1 MRSRSL
7 LLSAFAITFF
17 SLLISYLKFARCIP
31 GGWIS
36 PDVYQHGCYTDITGL
51 YEVRGFAVDAWPFGA
66 GEESLEYPILS
77 GIGIWIISLLTR
89 DGSAGLLQFFHW
101 NLFVISLAYGVL
113 VYQLAKLDKQNA
125 ILFAFSPAVIS
136 ALFINWDIWAITPLL
151 IALILLSRQ
160 RYWLSGV
167 ALAIS
172 ISVKFFPIIFV
183 IPVLLSLAGKRAGRV
198 TFFKGLM
205 LASLIVNLPFI
216 FFQFEGWAKFFIF
229 NFKRDIDFGSIWYL
243 VSLKGSWI
251 SGINWLITPLVITLL
266 VATYWRYRDNL
277 FGSIFLSSVIF
288 FTLNKVYSPQY
299 VLWLALVAILYFP
312 KTRTF
317 YGLFAV
323 WQGGELLYQFGIWRH
338 LLTVLNEA
346 GGISTDTYVNI
357 SAFRI
362 LSLLALAGYALFL
375 LENDLIES
383 RRSESNV

>member
-66 GEESLEYPILS
+66 GEKSLEYPILS

-89 DGSAGLLQFFHW
+89 DGTDGLLQFFHW

-113 VYQLAKLDKQNA
+113 VYQLAKLDKQSA
-125 ILFAFSPAVIS
+125 LLFSFSPAVIS

-160 RYWLSGV
+160 RYWLSGI

-183 IPVLLSLAGKRAGRV
+183 IPVLLSLAGKRAGRIS
-198 TFFKGLM
+198 FFKGLM

-216 FFQFEGWAKFFIF
+216 FFQFEGWAKFYIF

-243 VSLKGSWI
+243 ISLKGSWI

-266 VATYWRYRDNL
+266 VATYWRYRNNL

-323 WQGGELLYQFGIWRH
+323 WQGGELFYQFGIWRH

-346 GGISTDTYVNI
+346 GGIITDTYVNI

-375 LENDLIES
+375 LENDLIKS

>member
-89 DGSAGLLQFFHW
+89 DGSDGLLQFFHL
-101 NLFVISLAYGVL
+101 NLFVIALVYGAL
-113 VYQLAKLDKQNA
+113 VYQLSKLDRRNA
-125 ILFAFSPAVIS
+125 LLFAFSPAVIS

-151 IALILLSRQ
+151 ISLILLSRQ
-160 RYWLSGV
+160 RYWLSGI

-183 IPVLLSLAGKRAGRV
+183 IPVLLSLAGKRAGRIS
-198 TFFKGLM
+198 FFKGLM

-216 FFQFEGWAKFFIF
+216 FFQFVIHFTTCCWDGVK
-229 NFKRDIDFGSIWYL
+229 KVSI
-243 VSLKGSWI
+243 
-251 SGINWLITPLVITLL
+251 
-266 VATYWRYRDNL
+266 R
-277 FGSIFLSSVIF
+277 
-288 FTLNKVYSPQY
+288 
-299 VLWLALVAILYFP
+299 
-312 KTRTF
+312 
-317 YGLFAV
+317 
-323 WQGGELLYQFGIWRH
+323 
-338 LLTVLNEA
+338 
-346 GGISTDTYVNI
+346 
-357 SAFRI
+357 
-362 LSLLALAGYALFL
+362 
-375 LENDLIES
+375 
-383 RRSESNV
+383 

>member
-66 GEESLEYPILS
+66 GEKSLEYPILS

-89 DGSAGLLQFFHW
+89 DGTDGLLQFFHW

-113 VYQLAKLDKQNA
+113 VYQLAKLDKQSA
-125 ILFAFSPAVIS
+125 LLFSFSPAVIS

-151 IALILLSRQ
+151 ISLILLSRQ
-160 RYWLSGV
+160 RYWLSGI

-183 IPVLLSLAGKRAGRV
+183 IPVLLSLAGKSAGRIS
-198 TFFKGLM
+198 FFKSLM
-205 LASLIVNLPFI
+205 LASFIVNLPFI
-216 FFQFEGWAKFFIF
+216 LFQFDGWAKFYIF

-266 VATYWRYRDNL
+266 VATYWRYRNNL

-375 LENDLIES
+375 LENDLIKS

>member
-66 GEESLEYPILS
+66 GEKSLEYPILS

-89 DGSAGLLQFFHW
+89 DGTDGLLQFFHW

-113 VYQLAKLDKQNA
+113 VYQLAKLDKQSA
-125 ILFAFSPAVIS
+125 LLFSFSPAVIS

-151 IALILLSRQ
+151 ISLILLSRQ
-160 RYWLSGV
+160 RYWLSGI

-183 IPVLLSLAGKRAGRV
+183 IPVLLSLAGKSAGRIS
-198 TFFKGLM
+198 FFKSLM
-205 LASLIVNLPFI
+205 LASFIVNLPFI
-216 FFQFEGWAKFFIF
+216 LFQFDGWAKFYIF

-243 VSLKGSWI
+243 VSLKGSWF

-266 VATYWRYRDNL
+266 VATYWRYWNNL

-346 GGISTDTYVNI
+346 GGVSTDTYVNI
-357 SAFRI
+357 SALRI

-375 LENDLIES
+375 LENDLIKS

>member
-66 GEESLEYPILS
+66 GEKSLEYPILS

-89 DGSAGLLQFFHW
+89 DGSDGLLQFFHW
-101 NLFVISLAYGVL
+101 NLFVIALVYGAF

-125 ILFAFSPAVIS
+125 LLFSFSPAVIS

-160 RYWLSGV
+160 RYWLSGI

-172 ISVKFFPIIFV
+172 ISIKFFPIIFV
-183 IPVLLSLAGKRAGRV
+183 IPVLLSLAGKRAGRIS
-198 TFFKGLM
+198 FFKGLI
-205 LASLIVNLPFI
+205 LASLIVNLPFML
-216 FFQFEGWAKFFIF
+216 FQFDGWAKFYIF

-251 SGINWLITPLVITLL
+251 SGINWLITPLVVTLL

>member
-66 GEESLEYPILS
+66 GEKSLEYPILS

-89 DGSAGLLQFFHW
+89 DGTDGLLQFFHW

-125 ILFAFSPAVIS
+125 LLFAFSPAVIS

-160 RYWLSGV
+160 RYWLSGI

-172 ISVKFFPIIFV
+172 ISVKFFPIIYV
-183 IPVLLSLAGKRAGRV
+183 IPVLLSLTGKRAGRIS
-198 TFFKGLM
+198 FFKGLIF
-205 LASLIVNLPFI
+205 AIVNLPFI
-216 FFQFEGWAKFFIF
+216 LFQFDGWAKFYIF

-243 VSLKGSWI
+243 VSLIGSWI

-266 VATYWRYRDNL
+266 VATYWRYRNNL

-312 KTRTF
+312 KTRTL

-338 LLTVLNEA
+338 LLTVLKEA
-346 GGISTDTYVNI
+346 GGISTATYVNI

-375 LENDLIES
+375 LENDLIKG

>member
-51 YEVRGFAVDAWPFGA
+51 YEVRGFALDAWPFGA
-66 GEESLEYPILS
+66 GEKSLEYPILS

-89 DGSAGLLQFFHW
+89 DGTDGLLQFFHW

-113 VYQLAKLDKQNA
+113 VYQLAKLDKQSA
-125 ILFAFSPAVIS
+125 LLFAFSPAVIS

-160 RYWLSGV
+160 RYWLSGI

-183 IPVLLSLAGKRAGRV
+183 IPVLLSLAGKSAGRIS
-198 TFFKGLM
+198 FFKSLM
-205 LASLIVNLPFI
+205 LASFIVNLPFI
-216 FFQFEGWAKFFIF
+216 LFQFDGWAKFYIF

-266 VATYWRYRDNL
+266 VATYWRYRNNL

-375 LENDLIES
+375 LENDLVKG

>member
-7 LLSAFAITFF
+7 LLSAFATTFF

-66 GEESLEYPILS
+66 GEKSLEYPILS
-77 GIGIWIISLLTR
+77 GIGIWIISLLSR
-89 DGSAGLLQFFHW
+89 DGSDGLLQFFHW

-113 VYQLAKLDKQNA
+113 VYQLAKLDKQSA
-125 ILFAFSPAVIS
+125 LLFAFSPAVIS

-151 IALILLSRQ
+151 LALILLSRQ
-160 RYWLSGV
+160 RYWFSGI

-183 IPVLLSLAGKRAGRV
+183 IPVLLSLAGKRAGRIS
-198 TFFKGLM
+198 FYKGLM
-205 LASLIVNLPFI
+205 LASLIVNLPFML
-216 FFQFEGWAKFFIF
+216 FQFDGWAKFYIF

-251 SGINWLITPLVITLL
+251 SGINWVITPLVITLL
-266 VATYWRYRDNL
+266 LATYWRYRGNL

-317 YGLFAV
+317 YGLFV
-323 WQGGELLYQFGIWRH
+323 IWQGGELLYQFGIWRH

-346 GGISTDTYVNI
+346 GGISTNTYVDI

-375 LENDLIES
+375 LENDLIKG

>member
-51 YEVRGFAVDAWPFGA
+51 YEVRGFAVDAWPFAA
-66 GEESLEYPILS
+66 GEKSLEYPILS
-77 GIGIWIISLLTR
+77 GIGIWIISLLTKN
-89 DGSAGLLQFFHW
+89 GSAGLLQFFHW
-101 NLFVISLAYGVL
+101 NLFAISLAYGVL
-113 VYQLAKLDKQNA
+113 VYQLAKLDKQSA
-125 ILFAFSPAVIS
+125 LLFSFSPAVIS

-151 IALILLSRQ
+151 IALTLLSRQ
-160 RYWLSGV
+160 RYWLSGI

-172 ISVKFFPIIFV
+172 ISVKFFPIIYV
-183 IPVLLSLAGKRAGRV
+183 IPVLLSLTGKRAGRIS
-198 TFFKGLM
+198 FFKGLIF
-205 LASLIVNLPFI
+205 ASLIVNLPFML
-216 FFQFEGWAKFFIF
+216 FQFDGWAKFYIF

-251 SGINWLITPLVITLL
+251 SDINWLVTPLVIALL
-266 VATYWRYRDNL
+266 VATYWRYRNNL

-299 VLWLALVAILYFP
+299 VLWLALVAVLYFP

-346 GGISTDTYVNI
+346 GGVSTDTYVNI

-375 LENDLIES
+375 LENDLVKG

>member
-375 LENDLIES
+375 LENDLIKS

>member
-7 LLSAFAITFF
+7 FLSAFAITFF

-66 GEESLEYPILS
+66 GEKSLEYPILS

-89 DGSAGLLQFFHW
+89 DGTDGLLQFFHW

-113 VYQLAKLDKQNA
+113 VYQLAKLDKQSA
-125 ILFAFSPAVIS
+125 LLFAFSPAVIS

-151 IALILLSRQ
+151 IALILLTRQ
-160 RYWLSGV
+160 RYWLSGI

-183 IPVLLSLAGKRAGRV
+183 IPVLLSLAGKRTGRV

-205 LASLIVNLPFI
+205 LASFIVNLPFI
-216 FFQFEGWAKFFIF
+216 LFQFDGWAKFYIF

-266 VATYWRYRDNL
+266 VATYWRYRNNL

-375 LENDLIES
+375 LENDLIKG

>member
-66 GEESLEYPILS
+66 GEKSLEYPILS

-89 DGSAGLLQFFHW
+89 DGSDGLLQFFHW

-125 ILFAFSPAVIS
+125 LLFAFSPAVIS

-160 RYWLSGV
+160 RYWLSGI

-183 IPVLLSLAGKRAGRV
+183 IPVLLSCAGKRAGRIS
-198 TFFKGLM
+198 FFKGLM
-205 LASLIVNLPFI
+205 LASFIVNLPFI
-216 FFQFEGWAKFFIF
+216 LFQFDGWAKFYIF

-266 VATYWRYRDNL
+266 MATYWRYRNNL

-323 WQGGELLYQFGIWRH
+323 WQGGELFYQFGIWRH

-346 GGISTDTYVNI
+346 GGVSTDTYVNI
-357 SAFRI
+357 SVFRI

-375 LENDLIES
+375 LENDLIKG

>member
-51 YEVRGFAVDAWPFGA
+51 YEVRRFAVDAWPFGA
-66 GEESLEYPILS
+66 GEKSLEYPILS

-89 DGSAGLLQFFHW
+89 DGTDGLLQFFHW

-113 VYQLAKLDKQNA
+113 VYQLAKLDKQSA
-125 ILFAFSPAVIS
+125 LLFAFSPAVIS

-151 IALILLSRQ
+151 IALILLTRQ
-160 RYWLSGV
+160 RYWLSGI

-183 IPVLLSLAGKRAGRV
+183 IPVLLSLAGKRAGRIS
-198 TFFKGLM
+198 FFNGLM
-205 LASLIVNLPFI
+205 LTSLIVNLPFI
-216 FFQFEGWAKFFIF
+216 LFQFDGWAKFYIF

-266 VATYWRYRDNL
+266 VATYWRYRNNL

-323 WQGGELLYQFGIWRH
+323 WQGGELFYQFGIWRH

-375 LENDLIES
+375 LENDLIKS

>member
-66 GEESLEYPILS
+66 GEKSLEYPILS

-89 DGSAGLLQFFHW
+89 DGSDGLLQFFHW

-125 ILFAFSPAVIS
+125 LLFAFSPAVIS

-160 RYWLSGV
+160 RYWLSGI

-183 IPVLLSLAGKRAGRV
+183 IPVLLSLAGKRAGRIS
-198 TFFKGLM
+198 FFKGLM
-205 LASLIVNLPFI
+205 LASFIVNLPFI
-216 FFQFEGWAKFFIF
+216 LFQFDGWAKFYIF

-266 VATYWRYRDNL
+266 VATYWRYRNNL

-375 LENDLIES
+375 LENDLIKS

>member
-66 GEESLEYPILS
+66 GEKSLEYPILS

-89 DGSAGLLQFFHW
+89 DGTDGLLQFFHW

-113 VYQLAKLDKQNA
+113 VYQLAKLDKQSA
-125 ILFAFSPAVIS
+125 LLFAFSPAVIS

-151 IALILLSRQ
+151 IALILLTRQ
-160 RYWLSGV
+160 RYWLSGI

-183 IPVLLSLAGKRAGRV
+183 IPVLLSLAGKRTGRV

-205 LASLIVNLPFI
+205 LASFIVNLPFI
-216 FFQFEGWAKFFIF
+216 LFQFDGWAKFYIF

-346 GGISTDTYVNI
+346 GGVSTDTYVNI

-375 LENDLIES
+375 LENDLIKG

>member
-66 GEESLEYPILS
+66 GEKSLEYPILS

-89 DGSAGLLQFFHW
+89 DGTDGLLQFFHW

-113 VYQLAKLDKQNA
+113 VYQLSKLDRRNA
-125 ILFAFSPAVIS
+125 LLFAFSPAVIS

-151 IALILLSRQ
+151 IALTLLSRQ
-160 RYWLSGV
+160 RYWLSGI

-183 IPVLLSLAGKRAGRV
+183 IPVLLSLAGKRAGRIS
-198 TFFKGLM
+198 FFKGLM
-205 LASLIVNLPFI
+205 LASFIVNLPFI
-216 FFQFEGWAKFFIF
+216 LFQFDGWAKFYIF

-251 SGINWLITPLVITLL
+251 SGINWVITPLVITLL

-277 FGSIFLSSVIF
+277 SGSIFLSSVIF

-375 LENDLIES
+375 LENDLVKG

>member
-66 GEESLEYPILS
+66 GEKSLEYPILS
-77 GIGIWIISLLTR
+77 GIGIWIISLLTNN
-89 DGSAGLLQFFHW
+89 GSAGLLQFFHW
-101 NLFVISLAYGVL
+101 NLFAISLAYGVL
-113 VYQLAKLDKQNA
+113 VYQLAKLDKQSA
-125 ILFAFSPAVIS
+125 LLFSFSPAVIS

-160 RYWLSGV
+160 RYWLSGI

-172 ISVKFFPIIFV
+172 ISVKFFPIIYV
-183 IPVLLSLAGKRAGRV
+183 IPVLLSLTGKRAGRIS
-198 TFFKGLM
+198 FFKGLIF
-205 LASLIVNLPFI
+205 ASLIVNLPFML
-216 FFQFEGWAKFFIF
+216 FQFDGWAKFYIF

-243 VSLKGSWI
+243 VSLKGLWI
-251 SGINWLITPLVITLL
+251 SDINWLVTPLVIALL

>member
-66 GEESLEYPILS
+66 GEKSLEYPILS

-89 DGSAGLLQFFHW
+89 DGSDGLLQFFHW
-101 NLFVISLAYGVL
+101 NLFVIALVYGAF
-113 VYQLAKLDKQNA
+113 VYQLSKLDKQNA
-125 ILFAFSPAVIS
+125 LLFAFSPAVIS

-160 RYWLSGV
+160 RYWLSGI

-183 IPVLLSLAGKRAGRV
+183 IPVLLSLAGKRAGRIS
-198 TFFKGLM
+198 FFKGLM

-216 FFQFEGWAKFFIF
+216 FFQFEGWAKFYIF

-243 VSLKGSWI
+243 ISLKGSWI

-266 VATYWRYRDNL
+266 VATYWRYRNNL

-323 WQGGELLYQFGIWRH
+323 WQGGELFYQFGIWRH

-375 LENDLIES
+375 LENDLIKS

>member
-66 GEESLEYPILS
+66 GEKSLEYPILS

-89 DGSAGLLQFFHW
+89 DGTDGLLQFFHW

-113 VYQLAKLDKQNA
+113 VYQLAKLDKQSA
-125 ILFAFSPAVIS
+125 LLFSFSPAVIS

-151 IALILLSRQ
+151 ISLILLSRQ
-160 RYWLSGV
+160 RYWLSGI

-183 IPVLLSLAGKRAGRV
+183 IPVLLSLAGKRAGRIS
-198 TFFKGLM
+198 FFKGLM

-216 FFQFEGWAKFFIF
+216 FFQFEGWAKFYIF

-243 VSLKGSWI
+243 ISLKGSWI

-266 VATYWRYRDNL
+266 VATYWRYRNNL

-323 WQGGELLYQFGIWRH
+323 WQGGELFYQFGIWRH

-375 LENDLIES
+375 LENDLIKS

>member
-66 GEESLEYPILS
+66 GEKSLEYPILS

-89 DGSAGLLQFFHW
+89 DGSEGLLQFFHW

-113 VYQLAKLDKQNA
+113 VYQLSKLDRRSA
-125 ILFAFSPAVIS
+125 LLFAFSPVVIS

-151 IALILLSRQ
+151 ISLILLSRQ
-160 RYWLSGV
+160 RYWLSGI

-183 IPVLLSLAGKRAGRV
+183 IPVLLSLAGKRAGRIS
-198 TFFKGLM
+198 FFKGLM

-216 FFQFEGWAKFFIF
+216 FFQFEGWAKFYIF

-243 VSLKGSWI
+243 ISLKGSWI

-266 VATYWRYRDNL
+266 VATYWRYRNNL

-362 LSLLALAGYALFL
+362 LSLLALAGYAVVL
-375 LENDLIES
+375 LENDLIKS

>member
-66 GEESLEYPILS
+66 GEKSLEYPILS

-89 DGSAGLLQFFHW
+89 DGTDGLLQFFHW

-113 VYQLAKLDKQNA
+113 VYQLAKLDKQSA
-125 ILFAFSPAVIS
+125 LLFAFSPAVIS

-151 IALILLSRQ
+151 IALILLTRQ
-160 RYWLSGV
+160 RYWLSGI

-183 IPVLLSLAGKRAGRV
+183 IPVLLSLAGKRTGRV

-205 LASLIVNLPFI
+205 LASFIVNLPFI
-216 FFQFEGWAKFFIF
+216 LFQFDGWAKFYIF

-288 FTLNKVYSPQY
+288 FTLNEVYSPQY
-299 VLWLALVAILYFP
+299 VLWLALVAVLYFP

-346 GGISTDTYVNI
+346 GGVSTDTYVNI

-375 LENDLIES
+375 LENDLIKG

>member
-66 GEESLEYPILS
+66 GEKSLEYPILS

-89 DGSAGLLQFFHW
+89 DGTDGLLQFFHW
-101 NLFVISLAYGVL
+101 NLFFISLAYGVL

-125 ILFAFSPAVIS
+125 LLFSFSPAVIS

-151 IALILLSRQ
+151 IALILLTRQ
-160 RYWLSGV
+160 RYWLSGI

-183 IPVLLSLAGKRAGRV
+183 IPVLLSLAGKRAGRIS
-198 TFFKGLM
+198 FFKGLM
-205 LASLIVNLPFI
+205 LASFIVNLPFI
-216 FFQFEGWAKFFIF
+216 FFQFEGWAKFYIF

-243 VSLKGSWI
+243 ISLKGSWI

-266 VATYWRYRDNL
+266 VATYWRYRNNL

-299 VLWLALVAILYFP
+299 VLWLALVAVLYFP

-357 SAFRI
+357 SALRI

-375 LENDLIES
+375 LENDLIKS